1 MLLHAFSIADGF
13 AEEKQVLVETEHFVP
28 TEGCKNSQLP
38 VEMAEFGVEPAKQQW
53 LCGVLHGVKKKA

>member
-28 TEGCKNSQLP
+28 TEGCKNSQLS
-38 VEMAEFGVEPAKQQW
+38 VEMTEYGAKSAKW
-53 LCGVLHGVKKKA
+53 RRIYGVLHGVKKKA